1 MFHSLREKKKTN
13 TNRFVV
19 DCSCHIFVPYV
30 NYIVKVKS
38 KHHGF
43 FWIAPLSLSPSLSLS
58 QSLYMGMHFLL
69 FHFHSIR
76 FLHSESVCSVFSHL
90 LRCFF
95 HCYLD
100 LIFLCNS
107 LVSIGIRA
115 LQFLFFRWQINL
127 LNALMSYKE
136 RECVFQSVYLVV
148 VVVAVDG
155 FFSSCSVPITYAA
168 YYICAYTIVRCFMY
182 SLSMRCALLLLPL
195 CKWIGAHK
203 WRPKRKITRKVRM
216 RNLNDVHLWWILFGI
231 LSENR

>member
-1 MFHSLREKKKTN
+1 
-13 TNRFVV
+13 
-19 DCSCHIFVPYV
+19 
-30 NYIVKVKS
+30 
-38 KHHGF
+38 
-43 FWIAPLSLSPSLSLS
+43 
-58 QSLYMGMHFLL
+58 MHFLL
-69 FHFHSIR
+69 FPLPFHSIPSFWKCLFVFFASSVLR
-76 FLHSESVCSVFSHL
+76 FY
-90 LRCFF
+90 
-95 HCYLD
+95 CYLD
-100 LIFLCNS
+100 SIFLCNS

-136 RECVFQSVYLVV
+136 RECVFQSVCVVVV
-148 VVVAVDG
+148 VVVAVTVDV
-155 FFSSCSVPITYAA
+155 FSCVVPITYAA

-182 SLSMRCALLLLPL
+182 SLSMRAAASAAAV